1 MKYGAY
7 LKANISPE
15 YGEAAY
21 LNYAELN
28 DIIRDLSQ
36 SAPSG

>member
-1 MKYGAY
+1 MKYGVH
-7 LKANISPE
+7 LRANISPG

-21 LNYAELN
+21 LNYTELN